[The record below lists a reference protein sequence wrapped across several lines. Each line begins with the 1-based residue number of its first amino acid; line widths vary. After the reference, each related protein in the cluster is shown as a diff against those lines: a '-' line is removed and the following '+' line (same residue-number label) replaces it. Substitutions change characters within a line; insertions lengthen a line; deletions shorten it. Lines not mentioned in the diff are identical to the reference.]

1 MSDLLNNLVG
11 FINDFLWSYILIGM
25 LILLGIYFSIKTN
38 FVQFRY
44 FGEMFKLL
52 GEQTNTKDNKQG
64 VSSFQAFCISAAS
77 RIGTGNLAG
86 VALAIAIGGPGA
98 VFWMWLIALIGSSSS
113 FIESTLGQIYKVKDG
128 DTFRGGPAYY
138 IEKALGKRWLGIIFS
153 ILITITFGLVFNS
166 VQSNTIASAFEQ
178 AFGFNTAITGVILVV
193 LSGYIIFGGVQRIA
207 NASSVIVPIMAL
219 IYVSLTIFIMIKNI
233 TLIPGMIKIIF
244 TNAFGIKQAVGGS
257 LSLVMIQGIKRG
269 LFSNEAGMGSVPNA
283 AAAADTSHPVKQ
295 GLIQTLGVFTDTILI
310 CSATA
315 FIILLSGVY
324 NNPGDLTGIQLT
336 QAAVSYQVGSWGNSF
351 VAVCIFLFAFSS
363 IIGNYYYGETN
374 LEFIKSSKS
383 ALFIYR
389 IFALCMVML
398 GSMAKLSTVWDMA
411 DLFMGLMAV
420 INLIVIAR
428 LSPIAHEALKD
439 YTKQRKEG
447 KNPVF
452 KASSNPRLNNLEYWN
467 NEES

>member
-1 MSDLLNNLVG
+1 
-11 FINDFLWSYILIGM
+11 M

-38 FVQFRY
+38 FMQFRY

-113 FIESTLGQIYKVKDG
+113 FIESTLGQIYKIKDG

-153 ILITITFGLVFNS
+153 ILTTVTFGLVFNS

-178 AFGFNTAITGVILVV
+178 AFGFNTAITGIILVV

-219 IYVSLTIFIMIKNI
+219 VYVSLTIFIMIKNI

-295 GLIQTLGVFTDTILI
+295 GLIQTLGVFTDTLLI

-383 ALFIYR
+383 SLFIYR

-398 GSMAKLSTVWDMA
+398 GSIAKLSTVWDMA

-420 INLIVIAR
+420 INLIVITK
-428 LSPIAHEALKD
+428 LSPIAYEALKD
-439 YTKQRKEG
+439 YTRQRKEG

-452 KASSNPRLNNLEYWN
+452 KASSNPKLNNLEYWN
-467 NEES
+467 DGES